1 MDDFEVQEVG
11 FIKDEDVQILG
22 KLQNP
27 DPPVGL
33 VNRIIALNVPDRYFA
48 QLMSPENQCALR
60 ILFTS
65 SSWRNG
71 EGSCLIIDGW
81 PPDEIRY
88 YLLTSDN
95 RLVKK
100 WKFHF
105 NLERRSRPIE
115 IPN

>member
-1 MDDFEVQEVG
+1 MDDFEIQEVG
-11 FIKDEDVQILG
+11 FIMDEDVQIHGRLE
-22 KLQNP
+22 NP
-27 DPPVGL
+27 NPPVRMI
-33 VNRIIALNVPDRYFA
+33 NRMIALHVPDRHFA

-65 SSWRNG
+65 PGWRKG
-71 EGSCLIIDGW
+71 EGSFLIIDGW
-81 PPDEIRY
+81 PPSEIRY

-105 NLERRSRPIE
+105 NLERRGRPIE
-115 IPN
+115 IPT